1 MVFSG
6 HVCLA
11 IHDVRGGL
19 VRVLANCAES
29 AGVHHVVW
37 DGRNQRGTAVSSGV
51 YVATIS
57 SKAGAESL
65 RIIRIP

>member
-1 MVFSG
+1 
-6 HVCLA
+6 
-11 IHDVRGGL
+11 
-19 VRVLANCAES
+19 
-29 AGVHHVVW
+29 VHHVVW